1 MSVDCGLRTVNSLL
15 CSDPKPTTF
24 YRMVERLSTRAADRR
39 RLNQVY
45 GAIADPTRRAMLGVL
60 AQGEVNVGMLAQRF
74 PISFNGV
81 SKHVKVLEQAGLVR
95 RSVRGRE
102 HWLTLRPAPLR
113 DASRWL
119 DHYRQFWDARLD
131 ALEDFLVRPGRSS
144 K

>member
-1 MSVDCGLRTVNSLL
+1 MSASELI
-15 CSDPKPTTF
+15 TF
-24 YRMVERLSTRAADRR
+24 YPMVERLSTRAPERR
-39 RLNQVY
+39 RLDRVY
-45 GAIADPTRRAMLGVL
+45 GAIADPTRRAMLGIL
-60 AQGEVNVGMLAQRF
+60 AGGEVNVGMLAQRF

-119 DHYRQFWDARLD
+119 EHYRGFWENRLE
-131 ALEDFLVRPGRSS
+131 ALEDFLLQQKDDPNVKGRRGRGRTG
-144 K
+144 KG

>member
-1 MSVDCGLRTVNSLL
+1 
-15 CSDPKPTTF
+15 
-24 YRMVERLSTRAADRR
+24 
-39 RLNQVY
+39 
-45 GAIADPTRRAMLGVL
+45 MLGVL
-60 AQGEVNVGMLAQRF
+60 TRGEVNVGMLAQHF

-119 DHYRQFWDARLD
+119 DHYREFWDNRLE
-131 ALEDFLVRPGRSS
+131 ALEGFLLQQQDDTDIKRRRGGGRMG
-144 K
+144 KK